1 MLERKVALS
10 LSHTHINTH
19 THTRTRIQHPLN
31 SLTYSACALKQ
42 AIGRVMREEARVYGK
57 KTKKIQTRE
66 NSSNES
72 STQSSV
78 VKKDSAASFT
88 LQRRMS
94 TATVV
99 SYDMYLLNL
108 STMLKLFG
116 TSSQRKK
123 NLHLC
128 HQTLLENGE
137 LTRFE
142 DLPLGSFTLFVSHE
156 WLSQTHPDPIGAQL
170 STMCSVLRNLRD
182 AKFPQVNMD
191 VIHRLTYKH
200 NFTTTS
206 REWKSLL
213 SNAYIWYDWWSQPQP
228 TEEIEGT

>member
-1 MLERKVALS
+1 
-10 LSHTHINTH
+10 
-19 THTRTRIQHPLN
+19 
-31 SLTYSACALKQ
+31 
-42 AIGRVMREEARVYGK
+42 MREEARVYGK

-108 STMLKLFG
+108 VTMLKLFG

-191 VIHRLTYKH
+191 VFHRFTYKH

-228 TEEIEGT
+228 AEEIEGT